1 MKTRIAVLFVLIG
14 FACVLRNAHVTAKS
28 SSDESREVIR
38 ALEAARNEAIVHGD
52 STALGKMTSAD
63 YTFITLRGEL
73 RTKADIVRGF
83 ATGAFKYEAR
93 EISDLDIRVYGDA
106 AVVTG
111 RSSQKGTENG
121 KDYSGDYRFT
131 RVYIKQ
137 DGRWLT
143 VALQATR
150 VEG

>member
-1 MKTRIAVLFVLIG
+1 MKIRMVLVFVLIG
-14 FACVLRNAHVTAKS
+14 FACVLRNTDVTAKS
-28 SSDESREVIR
+28 SSDESREVLR

-52 STALGKMTSAD
+52 SAALEKMTSED
-63 YTFITLRGEL
+63 YTFVTLRGEL
-73 RTKADIVRGF
+73 RTKADVVRGF

-93 EISDLDIRVYGDA
+93 EISDLNIRVYGNA

-111 RSSQKGTENG
+111 RSNQKGTENG

-131 RVYIKQ
+131 RVYIKR